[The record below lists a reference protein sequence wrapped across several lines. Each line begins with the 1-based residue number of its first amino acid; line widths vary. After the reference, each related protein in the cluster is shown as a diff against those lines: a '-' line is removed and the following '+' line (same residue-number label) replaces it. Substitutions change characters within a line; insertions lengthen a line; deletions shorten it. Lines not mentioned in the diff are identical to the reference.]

1 MIDYKRQ
8 HIDVQ
13 ETDWKSYHVRFL
25 EHARMYIA
33 CYEYRNLAVCVK
45 TLFFFLEI
53 IHGYWNI
60 KRANAWAVL
69 CSADISKLLIFAK
82 SVRFEGFQFSG
93 V

>member
-1 MIDYKRQ
+1 MTSVKYKLKLQKQFSIEHPDYERQ

-13 ETDWKSYHVRFL
+13 ERDWKSYHLRFL

-45 TLFFFLEI
+45 TLFSFLEI

-60 KRANAWAVL
+60 NGANASAGL
-69 CSADISKLLIFAK
+69 CSAD
-82 SVRFEGFQFSG
+82 FS
-93 V
+93 